1 MSVPEEL
8 VTAAAEAL
16 MRPDNRKHSD
26 AEAYFEGRARAALV
40 AAFAK
45 LAECEEA
52 VRLIAGEFNQRLPGA
67 NDSIYAVEDA
77 RLALAALAK
86 WGQP

>member
-16 MRPDNRKHSD
+16 SSRPTEWVHDSGAVDTD
-26 AEAYFEGRARAALV
+26 AMTRIALA

-45 LAECEEA
+45 LAGCEEA
-52 VRLIAGEFNQRLPGA
+52 HRAIVGCETTLE
-67 NDSIYAVEDA
+67 V
-77 RLALAALAK
+77 LAALAK